1 MKEIGFPKNQSLK
14 NNENDLEVVVVIN
27 YPIINNVDVDAG
39 DDSKMVKIIKLNV
52 LKVTGLPF

>member
-27 YPIINNVDVDAG
+27 YPIINNVDVDA
-39 DDSKMVKIIKLNV
+39 DDDLKMVKIIKLNV
-52 LKVTGLPF
+52 LKVPDLLF